1 MNRALNRKNSEHTL
15 RVLFLREHCLCQ
27 EVQEELSAFK
37 NITTN
42 DLSTRKNCY
51 KLIEVENKLLKK

>member
-1 MNRALNRKNSEHTL
+1 MNRALYRKNSEDTL
-15 RVLFLREHCLCQ
+15 SVLFLREHCLSQ

-42 DLSTRKNCY
+42 DSSTTKNCH
-51 KLIEVENKLLKK
+51 KLTEVGNKL